1 MLLYHI
7 RRIIDDDKFKFG
19 RKGEILIVMPFVQHF
34 EMPADDV
41 DRAQRFYKD
50 VFGWEMQK
58 WSNLENPEKDY
69 WYFET
74 KDDKGN
80 TGIGGGMM
88 KRQSP
93 EHTVTNYITV
103 SDIDE
108 YTSKLEQAGGKVIVP
123 KTKIPYMGFYAV
135 FLDSENNMFGLYES
149 NK

>member
-7 RRIIDDDKFKFG
+7 RCIIDDDIFKLD
-19 RKGEILIVMPFVQHF
+19 RKGEIILVMPIIQHF

-50 VFGWEMQK
+50 VFGWEMHK
-58 WSNLENPEKDY
+58 WSNPENPEKDY

-80 TGIGGGMM
+80 KGIGGGMM

-103 SDIDE
+103 PAIDE
-108 YTSKLEQAGGKVIVP
+108 YTSKLEQAGGRVIIP
-123 KTKIPYMGFYAV
+123 KTKIPDRGFYAV
-135 FLDSENNMFGLYES
+135 FLDSENNMFGLYEP

>member
-1 MLLYHI
+1 MLLYRI
-7 RRIIDDDKFKFG
+7 RCIIDDDRFKLG
-19 RKGEILIVMPFVQHF
+19 RKGEIILVMPIIQHF

-50 VFGWEMQK
+50 VFGWEMHK
-58 WSNLENPEKDY
+58 WSNPENPEKDY

-80 TGIGGGMM
+80 IGIGGGMM

-103 SDIDE
+103 PAIDE
-108 YTSKLEQAGGKVIVP
+108 YTSKLEQAGGRVIIP
-123 KTKIPYMGFYAV
+123 KTKIPDRGFYAV
-135 FLDSENNMFGLYES
+135 FLDSENNMFGLYEP